1 MRRGILSDEAIK
13 RMYPEHFPLD
23 FRTHQLIYED
33 GVDVPK
39 HKLTGIKRSKTAHQH
54 LKTKPRYPLNDL
66 FLHSQA
72 VAPLDPSV
80 KSSVGAYRRAIGDAL
95 EREGAPFPLAHP
107 AAAFQVSKAP
117 AIRSGGRQ
125 AYVQR
130 FDDQYGAVLAIARVD
145 PRAKIF
151 IELAGLSPYD
161 YIPRVKTTSRVHI
174 TAGGI
179 RHDLLEQAQT
189 LSEEQLQNIEGS
201 FRLSEEIAHQGIATA
216 TPSFSQRLQSFGY
229 SLVSP
234 DTTPNRNLFDRE

>member
-1 MRRGILSDEAIK
+1 MVWTCQSTNSRVSSGPR
-13 RMYPEHFPLD
+13 
-23 FRTHQLIYED
+23 QLTST
-33 GVDVPK
+33 K
-39 HKLTGIKRSKTAHQH
+39 A
-54 LKTKPRYPLNDL
+54 KPRYPVHDL

-72 VAPLDPSV
+72 IAPLNPSV

-95 EREGAPFPLAHP
+95 EREGAPFPHP
-107 AAAFQVSKAP
+107 SAAFQVSKAP

-130 FDDQYGAVLAIARVD
+130 FDEQYGDVLAIARVD

-161 YIPRVKTTSRVHI
+161 YIPRIKTTSRVHI

-179 RHDLLEQAQT
+179 RHDLLEQAHT
-189 LSEEQLQNIEGS
+189 LSEDQLQNIEGS

-216 TPSFSQRLQSFGY
+216 TPTFSQRLQSFGY
-229 SLVSP
+229 SLMSP